1 MDNNKMY
8 LEFDDGVK
16 LELEIMGIFDVIGV
30 DYIALLHQQTNDVYL
45 YRYLE
50 KGETFDIEDI
60 PDDKYEEVEKVF
72 NSIMQGND
80 TTK

>member
-1 MDNNKMY
+1 MNNNKMF

-16 LELEIMGIFDVIGV
+16 LELEIMGIFDVNGV

-50 KGETFDIEDI
+50 KGETFDLEDI